1 MLLAFELSGEH
12 GTLPKAEVLACLQA
26 SHVVYEERIFSD
38 SILVVDAPLSLE
50 SELLDRLSKRLAMT
64 HHIYEV
70 LGMCRP
76 DEREIQELVKK
87 TDFGAVMNEG
97 DTFAVRVRGE
107 HTTSLRKNDLLTV
120 VGECITRKGYAVNL
134 KHPTQTFVLL
144 FTAQTCLFCLLLQSV
159 NKTQFEEKR
168 PRFRPFFLPG
178 VIMPKVAR
186 VLVNLSGIQAN
197 ELFLDPFCGT
207 GGILIEAGMVGARL
221 IGADVQKKMV
231 RGAEANLHFF
241 GLPCDL
247 LVGDAMRMP
256 LRDRSI
262 DAIAT
267 DLPYGRASF
276 VSRSRSL
283 TAESHPVFPERLYQD
298 ALDEIYRVLKPNGK
312 AVIVSNS
319 PSLHYLSPESGFQLV
334 EEHVYRV
341 HKSLN
346 RYITVFE
353 TAEVKEGVG

>member
-12 GTLPKAEVLACLQA
+12 GTLPRAEVLACLEA
-26 SHVVYEERIFSD
+26 LHVAYEEQIFSD
-38 SILVVDAPLSLE
+38 SILVVDVPRSLE

-64 HHIYEV
+64 HYLYKVH
-70 LGMCRP
+70 GMCAP
-76 DEREIQELVKK
+76 DKAAIEELVNK
-87 TDFGAVMNEG
+87 TDFGTVMNEG
-97 DTFAVRVRGE
+97 ETFAVRLRGA
-107 HTTSLRKNDLLTV
+107 HPASLRKNDLPAV
-120 VGECITRKGYAVNL
+120 VGECITRRGYAVNL
-134 KHPTQTFVLL
+134 AHPTQTFVLL
-144 FTAQTCLFCLLLQSV
+144 FTAHTCLFCLLLRSV
-159 NKTQFEEKR
+159 SKTHFEERR
-168 PRFRPFFLPG
+168 PRSRPFFVPG

-186 VLVNLSGIQAN
+186 VLVNLSGIQPG

-221 IGADVQKKMV
+221 IGLDVQKKMV
-231 RGAEANLHFF
+231 RGAHANLHFF
-241 GLPCDL
+241 GLSGDL
-247 LVGDAMRMP
+247 LVGDATRIP
-256 LRDRSI
+256 LRDKSI

-276 VSRSRSL
+276 VSRSRAS
-283 TAESHPVFPERLYQD
+283 TVESHRVFPERLYQD
-298 ALDEIYRVLKPNGK
+298 ALDEIDRVLKPKGK

-319 PSLHYLSPESGFQLV
+319 PSIQYLSPRSDFQLV

-353 TAEVKEGVG
+353 TAEVKEGVS